1 MFAQDRLTIG
11 LFLPLR
17 FYRGDIAV
25 LEGQAE
31 MVAEADKRDFAA
43 VWVRDIPLFDRAF
56 GDAGQIFDPF
66 VYLAYLAART
76 ERIALATGS
85 IILPLR
91 HPIDLAKMAA
101 SIDCLS
107 GGRLVL
113 GVAAGDRP
121 SEFPAYGVPIDE
133 RAERFRNTMRM
144 LKQLLDV
151 NFTASGSAPA
161 LPEGLELLPKPMV
174 GRLPLLVTGSCGQS
188 MDWIA
193 HEADGWLTYP
203 GKTEDATGAEALGA
217 KIAEWRDRMTGI
229 GFRPHVTNEWLDLV
243 EDRSHPRALL
253 DGRRVLRTGTDGLLE
268 LLAEWRKVGVNHA
281 ALGIQFS
288 RRPPAE
294 LIQQLAE
301 EVLPHFPSLGGP
313 DQPFAPHCSPC

>member
-151 NFTASGSAPA
+151 DFTPPGSAPA
-161 LPEGLELLPKPMV
+161 LPEGLGLLPKPMF

-203 GKTEDATGAEALGA
+203 GKTDDATGAEVLGA
-217 KIAEWRDRMTGI
+217 KIADWRARITDT

-243 EDRSHPRALL
+243 EDRSHPRTPLE
-253 DGRRVLRTGTDGLLE
+253 GGRVLRTGVDGLLD
-268 LLAEWRKVGVNHA
+268 LLGEWREAGVNHA
-281 ALGIQFS
+281 ALGVQFS
-288 RRPPAE
+288 RRPPSE
-294 LIQQLAE
+294 IIQQLAE
-301 EVLPHFPSLGGP
+301 EVLPRFPSLHGP
-313 DQPFAPHCSPC
+313 SPFPDRW